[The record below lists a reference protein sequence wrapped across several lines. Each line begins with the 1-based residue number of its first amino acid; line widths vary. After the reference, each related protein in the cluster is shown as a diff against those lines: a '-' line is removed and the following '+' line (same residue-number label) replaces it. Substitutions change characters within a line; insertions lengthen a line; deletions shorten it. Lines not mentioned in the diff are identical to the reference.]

1 MATKKQI
8 ILPVAVLAGA
18 IAIAMAF
25 ASLKKPPAEKP
36 KVDNRP
42 VVTVEEIQP
51 IEYTHTINSYGV
63 VTGKYE
69 TELVAQ
75 VSGQILHISDAFVR
89 GGFVRKGD
97 VLAKIDPSDYE
108 AALIEAEASV
118 ANAQA
123 ALIQEKAQG
132 KVAEREWSQI
142 TQGKPT
148 ALSLRK
154 PQLAQEIARLKSSQ
168 ANLKRAKRN
177 VERTIIRAPYDALI
191 EARNIG
197 LGSYVNTGS
206 PLGMMISVDTAEVR
220 LPVADKELA
229 YLKDFGENAEVNI
242 QTSLAGKRQTWTGK
256 IIRSE
261 GVVDS
266 NSRMTYLVA
275 QVIDP
280 YGINSEKPA
289 LKFGSY
295 VTASIQGDQAGQVA
309 IVPRHLIIEGNVSV
323 LGDDKLL
330 KLKPVSI
337 LREFGKQAIISDGLE
352 AGDKLIV
359 SALDYPIEGM
369 ALALP
374 EDKKKADEASTESD
388 NSEDTEQE

>member
-8 ILPVAVLAGA
+8 ILPFVVLSVAVLLFFV
-18 IAIAMAF
+18 F
-25 ASLKKPPAEKP
+25 ASMKKPPAEKP

-42 VVTVEEIQP
+42 VVVVEEVKP
-51 IEYTHTINSYGV
+51 IDYTHTINAYGL

-75 VSGQILHISDAFVR
+75 VSGQVLYVSDAFVR

-132 KVAEREWSQI
+132 KVAEREWAQI
-142 TQGKPT
+142 TQGQPT
-148 ALSLRK
+148 ELSLRK
-154 PQLAQEIARLKSSQ
+154 PQLAQEIARLKS
-168 ANLKRAKRN
+168 AEAGLKRAKRN

-191 EARNIG
+191 EARKIG

-206 PLGMMISVDTAEVR
+206 MLGKVMSVNTAEVR

-229 YLKDFGENAEVNI
+229 YLENYGENAEVNI
-242 QTSLAGKRQTWTGK
+242 KTSLAGKAHTWTGK

-275 QVIDP
+275 QFIDP
-280 YGINSEKPA
+280 YGINSDKPA

-295 VTASIQGDQAGQVA
+295 VTASITGDKAGKVVV
-309 IVPRHLIIEGNVSV
+309 VPRHLIVEGSVSV

-330 KLKPVSI
+330 ELKPVTI
-337 LREFGKQAIISDGLE
+337 LREKGKQAIISDGLE

-359 SALDYPIEGM
+359 SALDYPLAGM
-369 ALALP
+369 ELALP
-374 EDKKKADEASTESD
+374 EDKLNSEESTEE
-388 NSEDTEQE
+388 NKEVAEQE

>member
-8 ILPVAVLAGA
+8 FLPVAVLTGA
-18 IAIAMAF
+18 ILIAIGF
-25 ASLKKPPAEKP
+25 ASMKKPPAEKP
-36 KVDNRP
+36 EVDNRP
-42 VVTVEEIQP
+42 VVTVEQVQP
-51 IEYTHTINSYGV
+51 IDYTHTINSYGV

-75 VSGQILHISDAFVR
+75 VSGQILHVSDAFVR

-97 VLAKIDPSDYE
+97 ILAKIDPSDYE

-118 ANAQA
+118 ANAQST
-123 ALIQEKAQG
+123 LVQEKAQG
-132 KVAEREWSQI
+132 KVAEREWAQI
-142 TQGKPT
+142 SQGKPT
-148 ALSLRK
+148 ELSLRK
-154 PQLAQEIARLKSSQ
+154 PQLAQEIARLKS
-168 ANLKRAKRN
+168 AEAGLKRAKRN
-177 VERTIIRAPYDALI
+177 VERTVIRAPYDALV

-197 LGSYVNTGS
+197 LGSYVNTGTT
-206 PLGMMISVDTAEVR
+206 LGKTISVDTAEVR

-229 YLKDFGENAEVNI
+229 YLERSGKNAEVTI
-242 QTSLAGKRQTWTGK
+242 QTNLAGKAQSWQGK

-275 QVIDP
+275 QVVDP
-280 YGINSEKPA
+280 YGINSDKPV

-295 VTASIQGDQAGQVA
+295 VTASITGDKAGKVV
-309 IVPRHLIIEGNVSV
+309 IVPRHLVVEGNVSV
-323 LGDDKLL
+323 LGDDQLL

-337 LREFGKQAIISDGLE
+337 LRERGKQAIISEGLQ

-359 SALDYPIEGM
+359 SALDYPLEGM

-374 EDKKKADEASTESD
+374 GDKKKPEPVEDAEEA
-388 NSEDTEQE
+388 EQD

>member
-8 ILPVAVLAGA
+8 ILPMVVLASA
-18 IAIAMAF
+18 VAIAMVF

-36 KVDNRP
+36 EADNRP
-42 VVTVEEIQP
+42 VVTVEEIKP
-51 IEYTHTINSYGV
+51 VEYTHTINSYGV

-69 TELVAQ
+69 TQLVAQ

-89 GGFVRKGD
+89 GGFVREGD

-108 AALIEAEASV
+108 AALTEAEASV
-118 ANAQA
+118 ADAQA

-132 KVAEREWSQI
+132 KVAQREWSQI
-142 TQGKPT
+142 TQGTPT

-154 PQLAQEIARLKSSQ
+154 PQLAQEIARLKSAQ

-177 VERTIIRAPYDALI
+177 VERTVIRAPYDALI
-191 EARNIG
+191 EARDIG
-197 LGSYVNTGS
+197 LGSYVNTGT
-206 PLGMMISVDTAEVR
+206 PLGMMISVTTAEVR

-229 YLKDFGENAEVNI
+229 YLKDSGENAEVQI
-242 QTSLAGKRQTWTGK
+242 QTSLAGKTRLWAGK

-261 GVVDS
+261 GVVDR

-275 QVIDP
+275 QIIDP
-280 YGINSEKPA
+280 YGISSDKPA

-295 VTASIQGDQAGQVA
+295 VTASIQGQQAERVA
-309 IVPRHLIIEGNVSV
+309 VVPRHLIVEGRVAV

-337 LREFGKQAIISDGLE
+337 LRESGKQAVISEGLQ

-359 SALDYPIEGM
+359 SALDYPVEGM

-374 EDKKKADEASTESD
+374 EDKKKAKQAPED
-388 NSEDTEQE
+388 NSQATEQE